1 MEKNKQ
7 NQRIVDLLNEAQQA
21 VIEAQGNKD
30 PGKYQH
36 AQNAIQEAKVFLQE
50 SFKSTNPEEE
60 TKVLHAKELLRHL
73 EEAQHAIESTE

>member
-1 MEKNKQ
+1 MANSEQ
-7 NQRIVDLLNEAQQA
+7 IDRIVDMVNEAQKA

-36 AQNAIQEAKVFLQE
+36 AQNAIQEARLFLQE
-50 SFKSTNPEEE
+50 SFKPTNPDGE